1 MHYLEEHVGIPCV
14 QKINYLLLKPGI
26 LNPNNRK
33 GRDEDLVMGDY
44 ENVLQIVLIFISK
57 IIINIII

>member
-1 MHYLEEHVGIPCV
+1 MGIPCV